1 MPITEHLSM
10 EHMIAEEWVSTSEG
24 AEITG
29 YTQEHLEKLAN
40 RNWRKPEDERVIK
53 VRVRTRR
60 YELWLPDLLKY
71 MGEPGRGPLNS
82 QLNDLTKPG

>member
-1 MPITEHLSM
+1 MRIGIRQGTWKLM
-10 EHMIAEEWVSTSEG
+10 EHTNDEIWVSTSEG
-24 AEITG
+24 AELTG

-40 RNWRKPEDERVIK
+40 RNWRKSEEERLIR
-53 VRVRTRR
+53 VRLRTRR

-82 QLNDLTKPG
+82 PIK